1 MTKLRPDLSGNPFL
15 LVVEFNLTEMSS
27 KKDWERKADKGAQIN
42 IVLGK
47 VFVFKLF
54 LDLF

>member
-1 MTKLRPDLSGNPFL
+1 MTKKR
-15 LVVEFNLTEMSS
+15 E
-27 KKDWERKADKGAQIN
+27 WKADKGAQIN